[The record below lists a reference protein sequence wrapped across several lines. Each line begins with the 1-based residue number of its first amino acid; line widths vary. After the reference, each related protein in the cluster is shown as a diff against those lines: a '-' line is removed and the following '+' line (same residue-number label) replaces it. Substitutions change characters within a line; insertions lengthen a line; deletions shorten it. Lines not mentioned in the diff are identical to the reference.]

1 MAKEVSIPR
10 VLMVKLPF
18 FIFGVIVGMLIF
30 WVVLQWVPGAVME
43 ALGGA

>member
-1 MAKEVSIPR
+1 MATKASIPR

-18 FIFGVIVGMLIF
+18 FIFGVVVGMLIF
-30 WVVLQWVPGAVME
+30 WVALQWVPGAVMQ